1 MALTMVAVG
10 DTREV
15 LCYRGK
21 DEMKKRL
28 YDLGLVK
35 GEMVK
40 VVGENQD
47 GLILLVK
54 GVKIAIN
61 KGLASLI
68 MVK

>member
-10 DTREV
+10 DTKEV

-40 VVGENQD
+40 
-47 GLILLVK
+47 